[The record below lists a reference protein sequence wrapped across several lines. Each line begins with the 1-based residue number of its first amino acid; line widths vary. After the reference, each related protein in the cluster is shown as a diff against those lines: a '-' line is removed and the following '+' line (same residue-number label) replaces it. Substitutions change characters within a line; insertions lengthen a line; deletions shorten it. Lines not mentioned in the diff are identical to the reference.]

1 MNIQIAATMAID
13 ISGILLLILLILPMF
28 GQTMD
33 RKMFA
38 VASAGLLHIVAR
50 GETVLCAVIAQHDP
64 ADRSMHPYILLSL
77 ILDAVAIL
85 LIIIC
90 CILTDGDGKIRFFDR
105 QTPISVSMSADLILP
120 LLAAL
125 LVENVLVGV
134 RCLGFALAVSILL
147 CRERLRRASEQALSE
162 KERVLNIRQAKLM
175 SEQMQPHFIFNS
187 LMSIQELCY
196 TDGEK
201 AAKCIEDF
209 SGYLRGNI
217 DALTSEEL
225 IPFSVELEHIG
236 QYIALEQAG
245 SERQFSV
252 EYDFGVQDFMLPALT
267 VQPIVE
273 NAVKHSA
280 LCRRDGKGKVVIR
293 TEEAGRFV
301 RITVSDNGSGGCTI
315 TEKQKRH
322 QSIGLQNVRTRLET
336 QCGGNISFSRNG
348 SGTDAVITI
357 PLEKH

>member
-13 ISGILLLILLILPMF
+13 ISGILLILLILPMF

-105 QTPISVSMSADLILP
+105 QTPISVSMSADLIL
-120 LLAAL
+120 AL